1 MNPVKVVDDDDN
13 NSDNNDAQMH
23 YIPTRVG
30 RGGRKGKQKGG
41 PFREDLRKL
50 MFGFGDDKNPNEAT
64 VDLLEIYI
72 EEFVINLVAQSM
84 RRSQRHGTN
93 SIRLPD
99 VLNVIKHDE
108 KKFFRMPYILSTQE
122 EINKARANIDENLK
136 HVDDEDTKKM
146 LSKM

>member
-1 MNPVKVVDDDDN
+1 MNPVRVIEDEDH

-23 YIPTRVG
+23 YIHTRVG

-108 KKFFRMPYILSTQE
+108 KKFFRMPYILST
-122 EINKARANIDENLK
+122 
-136 HVDDEDTKKM
+136 
-146 LSKM
+146 

>member
-1 MNPVKVVDDDDN
+1 
-13 NSDNNDAQMH
+13 
-23 YIPTRVG
+23 
-30 RGGRKGKQKGG
+30 
-41 PFREDLRKL
+41 